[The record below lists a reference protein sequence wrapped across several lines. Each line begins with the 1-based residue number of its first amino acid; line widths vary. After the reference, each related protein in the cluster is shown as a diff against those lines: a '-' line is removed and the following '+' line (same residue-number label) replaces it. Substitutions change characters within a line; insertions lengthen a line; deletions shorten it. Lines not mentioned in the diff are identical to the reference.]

1 MHQDFLDSEIL
12 RRSGVDVFNLL
23 KELHEI
29 NPDDNLIS
37 IRYGARLL
45 ETGNTNLGFPL
56 FQKRLLLEDPTGEL
70 YKNYLEFTKAVRSDP
85 SSVDLIIDSR
95 RNGIGDVIFFLR
107 ILPDLVSSLRHVTL
121 LVSYQF
127 KCLFDKLGILING
140 LELRADSYSY
150 PSKSSHYKVDII
162 SAATTFSA
170 SSLLN
175 QKYEFFSSYAK
186 NNKNQLCCDVLLP
199 FAAEKLRH
207 LLNLELPNDL
217 TRRCMLKQEIHEFS
231 RQLDRVER
239 DIHIYAHELDR
250 KDWWNSEVENPI
262 KLIPDDFFKTIQLL
276 SNYTYI
282 YAVDSA
288 LFHLCAMAKLSVKLI
303 LPTVYDWRYGEYY
316 RSGDKLLW
324 YEDVTVSDLSLPFQ
338 SQP

>member
-29 NPDDNLIS
+29 NPYDNLIS

-45 ETGNTNLGFPL
+45 ETGDTDLGFPL

-70 YKNYLEFTKAVRSDP
+70 YKDYLKFTKAVRSDP

-95 RNGIGDVIFFLR
+95 SNGIGDVIFFLR
-107 ILPDLVSSLRHVTL
+107 ILPDLVSLLRNVTL
-121 LVSYQF
+121 LASSQF

-140 LELRADSYSY
+140 LDVRTDSYSY
-150 PSKSSHYKVDII
+150 PVKSTCYKVDLI
-162 SAATTFSA
+162 SAATIFSA
-170 SSLLN
+170 SSLQN
-175 QKYEFFSSYAK
+175 QQYEFLPSSAK
-186 NNKNQLCCDVLLP
+186 NNKDQFCCDVLLP

-207 LLNLELPNDL
+207 LLNLDLPNDL
-217 TRRCMLKQEIHEFS
+217 TRRCMLKQEIHEFYM
-231 RQLDRVER
+231 RLDRVER

-250 KDWWNSEVENPI
+250 KDWWNSEAENRI
-262 KLIPDDFFKTIQLL
+262 RLIPDDFFATIQLL
-276 SNYTYI
+276 SKYAYI

-288 LFHLCAMAKLSVKLI
+288 LFHLCAMAKLSVTLI

-324 YEDVTVSDLSLPFQ
+324 YENVTISDLSLPFPTQ
-338 SQP
+338 L